1 MDRATKRCFTHAPLA
16 VWLAVGS
23 TILYR
28 RVLKPWHE
36 RWGASD
42 EEVELTLPGDELI
55 TDAASQVTRA
65 ISIDAPAEDV
75 WPWLI
80 QLGADRGGFYSYDW
94 LEDLFGLGIH
104 SAKDIVP
111 EWQGR
116 EVGDLVYGDSKG
128 RGGWYVMDV
137 QPNRALV
144 LQTADLKHARPAS
157 CNGGAP
163 MEFTW
168 AFVLSE
174 ETHGTTRLLVRERV
188 AFRND
193 FIRSVIGPVGLVSF
207 FMSQKMMGEIKRR
220 AEEGTLTG
228 VRTKIGRQAG

>member
-1 MDRATKRCFTHAPLA
+1 
-16 VWLAVGS
+16 
-23 TILYR
+23 
-28 RVLKPWHE
+28 
-36 RWGASD
+36 
-42 EEVELTLPGDELI
+42 
-55 TDAASQVTRA
+55 
-65 ISIDAPAEDV
+65 
-75 WPWLI
+75 
-80 QLGADRGGFYSYDW
+80 
-94 LEDLFGLGIH
+94 
-104 SAKDIVP
+104 
-111 EWQGR
+111 
-116 EVGDLVYGDSKG
+116 
-128 RGGWYVMDV
+128 
-137 QPNRALV
+137 
-144 LQTADLKHARPAS
+144 
-157 CNGGAP
+157 